1 MVSKGTDTISIDDV
15 RRITTDY
22 EVVNKYLG
30 INVVPSN
37 INSILREDKNPSL
50 CIFPYKDS
58 LFFKDFGTNQSGNI
72 YQLLSLYWN
81 IPLNQV
87 YRKIYN
93 DFTSA
98 NYKSCCCKNKIS
110 KTIIKRKSNINI
122 KVKIRNWKPWD
133 IEYWSSYGI
142 SLKWLEY
149 CDIFPISHIFLIHQ
163 NGEQL
168 TISAD
173 KYAYV
178 YIERK
183 DNKVSLKIYQPYSTN
198 FKWMSKHD
206 ASVWDLWTKI
216 PEKGDK
222 LIITSSRKD
231 ALCLWANTGIPSLSL
246 QGEGYVP
253 KEKVINQL
261 KERYNK
267 IYVFYDNDFKNKV
280 NNGRNYGRILAEK
293 FNLQQIEIP
302 TEYKSKDPSDLYK
315 NWGKEVFL
323 NVINQLIN

>member
-1 MVSKGTDTISIDDV
+1 MISKGTDTIVIEDV
-15 RRITTDY
+15 RRVTTDY

-30 INVVPSN
+30 ISVVPSN

-93 DFTSA
+93 DFTSV

-110 KTIIKRKSNINI
+110 KTIIKKKSNIDI
-122 KVKIRNWKPWD
+122 KVKIREWKPWD

-142 SLKWLEY
+142 NKQWLNY

-163 NGEQL
+163 NGEQIV
-168 TISAD
+168 ISAD

-216 PEKGDK
+216 PDKGDK

-246 QGEGYVP
+246 QGEGYIP

-261 KERYNK
+261 KDRYKK
-267 IYVFYDNDFKNKV
+267 IYVFYDNDFKNEV
-280 NNGRNYGRILAEK
+280 NNGRNYGKAIADK
-293 FNLQQIEIP
+293 FDLQQIEIP

-323 NVINQLIN
+323 NVINSLIN